1 MRNTSIAKGA
11 NNARLGRNIYTIENA
26 RDKTDSVVSTEIAN
40 QSVSGIDIE
49 TTLKYSVLL
58 ESGFCGDRITSS
70 EEDFN
75 EVVEHLL
82 NTRRPNDTISIVID
96 DADGDNTKRTQ

>member
-26 RDKTDSVVSTEIAN
+26 RDRDDGVVSTEIID
-40 QSVSGIDIE
+40 QSVNGVDIE